1 MEEVFD
7 ELGIA
12 ASVYRTEEELL
23 RDLQGK
29 KCVVLTD
36 SDLSEKAFLKL
47 SEWVEK
53 GSVLIGFQ
61 TKGADPL
68 FGIEDAGELKQGD
81 DPFTINGYI
90 SLKKKEYLPVEEAY
104 KHTLP
109 VISPVRRI
117 LPKDAEV
124 IGEMLTP
131 VSSNIFQGNSEYAAI
146 TVKPKGKGFCFY
158 FSYGLA
164 QTVCVIH
171 QGRPVDRDYDQ
182 DGMYRTGDGIVLTS
196 AHNLSLPYADYHLY
210 ILQYMTDKAGIPSK
224 HFLPPADG
232 QISDLLLHYGGD
244 DEADPSGIQ
253 RKAMEFMKSR
263 GLPYHFNIM
272 PNKDITGFEV
282 DKELYDEIRRNG
294 QECSLHFNFLKI
306 REFLTKE
313 EFDQQ
318 LDLYEKYYG
327 ETPVVTVNHCLIFRG
342 WTEQARWASERG
354 IKGDNSRAH
363 TRLMPEANPVNVF
376 GLAFGT
382 TYPHFVYDD
391 HLHGNRRLPY
401 TYIPIAFYEARVRID
416 EHHEKDIKR
425 LWDILQKAV
434 DNAWTMNMFFH
445 PVYIAR
451 TPECTEAIDQLLKF
465 IEQTGYRSVHMG
477 NDKLCLWWFDRSKS
491 EVITEKQTE
500 KELVLKVSATNKEG
514 LVIRIPD
521 SLGFNVC
528 FVDEKKTVCE
538 RRKIAGRYC
547 LLAVIPQGVHQV
559 VLKREVPL

>member
-1 MEEVFD
+1 
-7 ELGIA
+7 
-12 ASVYRTEEELL
+12 
-23 RDLQGK
+23 
-29 KCVVLTD
+29 
-36 SDLSEKAFLKL
+36 
-47 SEWVEK
+47 
-53 GSVLIGFQ
+53 
-61 TKGADPL
+61 
-68 FGIEDAGELKQGD
+68 
-81 DPFTINGYI
+81 
-90 SLKKKEYLPVEEAY
+90 
-104 KHTLP
+104 
-109 VISPVRRI
+109 
-117 LPKDAEV
+117 
-124 IGEMLTP
+124 
-131 VSSNIFQGNSEYAAI
+131 
-146 TVKPKGKGFCFY
+146 
-158 FSYGLA
+158 
-164 QTVCVIH
+164 
-171 QGRPVDRDYDQ
+171 
-182 DGMYRTGDGIVLTS
+182 
-196 AHNLSLPYADYHLY
+196 
-210 ILQYMTDKAGIPSK
+210 
-224 HFLPPADG
+224 
-232 QISDLLLHYGGD
+232 
-244 DEADPSGIQ
+244 
-253 RKAMEFMKSR
+253 
-263 GLPYHFNIM
+263 
-272 PNKDITGFEV
+272 
-282 DKELYDEIRRNG
+282 
-294 QECSLHFNFLKI
+294 
-306 REFLTKE
+306 
-313 EFDQQ
+313 
-318 LDLYEKYYG
+318 
-327 ETPVVTVNHCLIFRG
+327 
-342 WTEQARWASERG
+342 
-354 IKGDNSRAH
+354 
-363 TRLMPEANPVNVF
+363 MPEANPVNVF